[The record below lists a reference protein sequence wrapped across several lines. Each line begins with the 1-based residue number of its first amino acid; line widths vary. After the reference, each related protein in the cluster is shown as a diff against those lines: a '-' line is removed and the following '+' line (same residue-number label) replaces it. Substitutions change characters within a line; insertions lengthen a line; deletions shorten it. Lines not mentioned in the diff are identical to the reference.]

1 MAAGA
6 EAWEIFRMIL
16 GEGLK
21 LSLTGFIL
29 GLLGALWLGQAVS
42 SLQSP
47 VCCSVLTQGSIDLYC
62 GVVTADR
69 GRRRGLLLPRA
80 TRTED

>member
-47 VCCSVLTQGSIDLYC
+47 VSSLLFGVNPGIHRPLLWCRYC
-62 GVVTADR
+62 
-69 GRRRGLLLPRA
+69 
-80 TRTED
+80 